1 MSFLDRVSTL
11 PHLGLGISTEYG
23 AACAGGSL
31 DPLALHRA
39 SGGDVA
45 FLEVGVEVSKGLDAD
60 ADRWLDAGLPCTYHY
75 LDLNLD
81 QPRDFDPEWVAAVQ
95 HLVQQIKPAWLCGD
109 AGLWHFGPREP
120 AHMLLLPPI
129 LTDEAAT
136 AIAQG
141 IIRLREA
148 TGCEVLPEN
157 PPGRA
162 YVGDLHLLDFY
173 ARVCERA
180 DTGLLLDC
188 AHLAIYQ
195 RLQGH
200 AACEGLD
207 HFPVERIVEIHV
219 AGGTEGSWDGFAYVE
234 DDHQLTIL
242 PDTWEIL
249 DSVAKRAPN
258 LRAVVLECER
268 NPLEEAAPAFR
279 KLQDRLAPTPFGQAK
294 RSAS

>member
-1 MSFLDRVSTL
+1 MR
-11 PHLGLGISTEYG
+11 ER
-23 AACAGGSL
+23 
-31 DPLALHRA
+31 DPWRI
-39 SGGDVA
+39 
-45 FLEVGVEVSKGLDAD
+45 
-60 ADRWLDAGLPCTYHY
+60 
-75 LDLNLD
+75 LNLYAGIGGNRKRWTD
-81 QPRDFDPEWVAAVQ
+81 CDVVAVEW
-95 HLVQQIKPAWLCGD
+95 
-109 AGLWHFGPREP
+109 
-120 AHMLLLPPI
+120 
-129 LTDEAAT
+129 DER
-136 AIAQG
+136 IA
-141 IIRLREA
+141 
-148 TGCEVLPEN
+148 
-157 PPGRA
+157 
-162 YVGDLHLLDFY
+162 
-173 ARVCERA
+173 
-180 DTGLLLDC
+180 
-188 AHLAIYQ
+188 AIYQ